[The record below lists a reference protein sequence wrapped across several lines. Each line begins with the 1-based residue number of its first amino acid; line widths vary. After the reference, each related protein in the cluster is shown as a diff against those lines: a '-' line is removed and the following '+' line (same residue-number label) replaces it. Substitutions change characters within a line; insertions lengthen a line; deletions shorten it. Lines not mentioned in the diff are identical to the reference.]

1 MEFINSETRMNLARS
16 FAGESQART
25 RYTVYAGQARE
36 EGLEWVARVFEET
49 AGNEAVHA
57 EEFLELL
64 QKAGGLAENLNLDAG
79 YPFLLGSTRENLAF
93 AAHGEQEEYTS
104 VYPAFA
110 EIARREGFPEAA
122 RLWRRIATVENDHQQ
137 TFEELAKLM
146 EEGKLLRRDE
156 NVRWKCLNCG
166 FVYESVRAHDSC
178 PVCGKGAGW
187 QKGENKEKIVAKK

>member
-1 MEFINSETRMNLARS
+1 MDFINSETRMNLARS

-25 RYTVYAGQARE
+25 RYTVYAGQARK

-49 AGNEAVHA
+49 ADNEAVHA

-64 QKAGGLAENLNLDAG
+64 QKADGLAENLNLDAG

-93 AAHGEQEEYTS
+93 AANGEQKEYTS

-110 EIARREGFPEAA
+110 EVARREGFPEAA
-122 RLWRRIATVENDHQQ
+122 RLWRRIATIEGVHQQ
-137 TFEELAKLM
+137 TFAELASLM
-146 EEGKLLRRDE
+146 AEGKMLRRE
-156 NVRWKCLNCG
+156 EQVQWKCLNCG
-166 FVYESVRAHDSC
+166 FVYESVQAQESC

-187 QKGENKEKIVAKK
+187 QKEENKKKIAAKK